1 MRTKKK
7 IAPSS
12 SVEITLPRGWS
23 GLDDRQLR
31 YVCALLAAG
40 LPPDEVKVYA
50 LMRLAGFRPVRRR
63 GKLVTLVRRRQIVTV
78 TADELAAA
86 TLALDWMDAPP
97 DVPVRVERMAGA
109 QAVDAELHGIPFSD
123 YLALENFY
131 QGYLLTQD
139 AACLERM
146 ARLLYPKL
154 KRALRPEEGY
164 IVLQWV
170 VGLKQLFSRTFG
182 ELFRPSGTEG
192 GSQTPDMAAV
202 MNAEIR
208 ALTGGDV
215 TKEREVLEA
224 DCWRALTE
232 LDAKAGEARMFN
244 EKMKQ

>member
-1 MRTKKK
+1 MRTKRKT
-7 IAPSS
+7 APSS

-31 YVCALLAAG
+31 YVCALMAAG
-40 LPPDEVKVYA
+40 LPADEVKAYA
-50 LMRLAGFRPVRRR
+50 LMRLAGLRPLRRN
-63 GKLVTLVRRRQIVTV
+63 GKLVTLAHRWRTMTV
-78 TADELAAA
+78 TADGLADA
-86 TLALDWMDAPP
+86 TRALDWMDAPP

-123 YLALENFY
+123 YLAIENLY

-170 VGLKQLFSRTFG
+170 VGLKRLFSRTFS
-182 ELFRPSGTEG
+182 ELFRPSGTGG
-192 GSQTPDMAAV
+192 GSRTPDMAEV

-215 TKEREVLEA
+215 TKEREVLET

-244 EKMKQ
+244 EKTRQ